1 MKFIK
6 KIMGIVLGTM
16 LLGLGVALSK
26 SASLGQDP
34 LSGFLFSF
42 VYLFDEK
49 LPYSVY
55 YTGFNFILLILMLI
69 YTKNKINIGTI
80 ICLLCT
86 GVFSDLFYLMLSV
99 CNFIP
104 THIIIRLIITILGI
118 IITCFGI
125 ALYGSANLGL
135 SPYEALPLIINKKI
149 GKIKFQYARII
160 TDVICT
166 IITLIIGVVI
176 LNRSDLININT
187 ILNFIFAG
195 PLISIFSKIVIKYY
209 YKEESSDFL

>member
-6 KIMGIVLGTM
+6 KMIGIVLGTM
-16 LLGLGVALSK
+16 LLGLGVAFNK
-26 SASLGQDP
+26 AASLGQDP

-69 YTKNKINIGTI
+69 YAKNKINIGTI

-118 IITCFGI
+118 IISCFGI

-149 GKIKFQYARII
+149 GKIKFKYARII

-166 IITLIIGVVI
+166 IITLIIGVLI